1 MKKPITI
8 HGVLGQ
14 FPNPGALLKA
24 AASVRKAGYT
34 KYDAHSPFPIHG
46 MDAAMGLKRS
56 KLGFVVA
63 AACATGAGAG
73 LALQTWTSTI
83 AYPIVVSGKLLFSWQ
98 AFIIVTFAL
107 FVLFG
112 AFASMFGMLHF
123 NRLPRLHHPL
133 FYSENFKK
141 FSNDGFFISIEAN
154 DTHFN
159 ETDTFRFLESIGAA
173 NVEVIRGN
181 E

>member
-1 MKKPITI
+1 MSTAATT
-8 HGVLGQ
+8 HGILAE
-14 FPNPGALLKA
+14 FSDPGKLIKA
-24 AASVRKAGYT
+24 AAEIRDAGYV
-34 KYDAHSPFPIHG
+34 KFDAHSPFPIHG
-46 MDAAMGLKRS
+46 MDSAMGMKRS
-56 KLGFVVA
+56 KLGFIVA
-63 AACATGAGAG
+63 AACGMGALAG
-73 LALQTWTSTI
+73 MALQAWTSTI

-112 AFASMFGMLHF
+112 AFASVFGMFHL

-141 FSNDGFFISIEAN
+141 FSNDGFFISIESSDN
-154 DTHFN
+154 IFD
-159 ETDTFRFLESIGAA
+159 ETGTAKFLVKIGAST
-173 NVEVIRGN
+173 VEVIKGD